1 MALGCEQTNRV
12 TSISMDELEI
22 AAKPLLDLLNKKADP
37 YVFVT
42 VQQGQINMSRHEIV
56 IPTDVPD

>member
-1 MALGCEQTNRV
+1 MLGCEQVDRT
-12 TSISMDELEI
+12 TSSISMDELEI

-42 VQQGQINMSRHEIV
+42 VQQGQINMSRHEVV